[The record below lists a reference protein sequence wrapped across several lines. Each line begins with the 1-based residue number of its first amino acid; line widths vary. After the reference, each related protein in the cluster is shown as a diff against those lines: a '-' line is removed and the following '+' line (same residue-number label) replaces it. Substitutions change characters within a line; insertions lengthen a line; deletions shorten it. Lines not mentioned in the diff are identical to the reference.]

1 MSQLS
6 TCFWGR
12 MWHITWLMGVLMLLA
27 PFLSPAQASE
37 AKVTR
42 IEPEIIDQQL
52 MLDVDFQ
59 LSLGAMVRDAVE
71 RGVPLH
77 FAVDLE
83 IASPR
88 WWWFDKVLVQTSM
101 SRRVTFNTLTRQWRV
116 ASGDLFMPVGSLD
129 EALEVISRIRGWP
142 VAPTDRFDPGV
153 KYEGRLRLR
162 LDASQLALPLQIES
176 SKRSDWAL
184 TSAWKPF
191 DFSIRRPGTAP

>member
-1 MSQLS
+1 MSHLFNGFS
-6 TCFWGR
+6 GR
-12 MWHITWLMGVLMLLA
+12 MWHIRWLVGALMLFASLLW
-27 PFLSPAQASE
+27 PVQASE

-59 LSLGAMVRDAVE
+59 LSLGAMVRDAAE

-116 ASGDLFMPVGSLD
+116 ASGDLFMPVSSLD
-129 EALEVISRIRGWP
+129 EALEIISRIRGWP
-142 VAPTDRFDPGV
+142 VAPTDRFEPGV

-162 LDASQLALPLQIES
+162 LDATQLALPLQIES

-184 TSAWKPF
+184 ASAWQPF

>member
-1 MSQLS
+1 MTHRPLFS
-6 TCFWGR
+6 CVR
-12 MWHITWLMGVLMLLA
+12 AWHAGWLVCLLLWA
-27 PFLSPAQASE
+27 PLACLAQSSE
-37 AKVTR
+37 ARVTR

-59 LSLGAMVRDAVE
+59 LNLGTMVRDAAE

-116 ASGDLFMPVGSLD
+116 AAGDLFMPVNSLD

-142 VAPTDRFDPGV
+142 VAPTDRFEPGV

-184 TSAWKPF
+184 ASSWQPF
-191 DFSIRRPGTAP
+191 DFSIRRPGTDK

>member
-1 MSQLS
+1 MSHLL
-6 TCFWGR
+6 TCFWDR
-12 MWHITWLMGVLMLLA
+12 MWHIRWLMGVLMLFA
-27 PFLSPAQASE
+27 SCLSQVLASE

-59 LSLGAMVRDAVE
+59 LSLGAMVRDAAE

-88 WWWFDKVLVQTSM
+88 WWWFDKVLVQTTM

-184 TSAWKPF
+184 TSAWQPF
-191 DFSIRRPGTAP
+191 DFSIRRPGTAQ

>member
-1 MSQLS
+1 MSHLPRFLLSRVWQIACLLCLLCWLPFMSQ
-6 TCFWGR
+6 
-12 MWHITWLMGVLMLLA
+12 
-27 PFLSPAQASE
+27 AQSSE

-42 IEPEIIDQQL
+42 IEPEILDQQL

-59 LSLGAMVRDAVE
+59 LSLGVLVRDAVE

-83 IASPR
+83 ISSPR
-88 WWWFDKVLVQTSM
+88 WWWLDKVLVQTSM
-101 SRRVTFNTLTRQWRV
+101 SRRITFNTLTRQWRV
-116 ASGDLFMPVGSLD
+116 AAGDLFMPVNSPD
-129 EALEVISRIRGWP
+129 EALKIISQIRGWP
-142 VAPTDRFDPGV
+142 VSPTDRFQPGV

-184 TSAWKPF
+184 ASSWQPF
-191 DFSIRRPGTAP
+191 DFSIRRPGTAK

>member
-1 MSQLS
+1 MTHLPLLS
-6 TCFWGR
+6 LIR
-12 MWHITWLMGVLMLLA
+12 IQHIGWLVGLLLWT
-27 PFLSPAQASE
+27 PLISVAQFSE

-59 LSLGAMVRDAVE
+59 LNLGVMVRDAAE

-116 ASGDLFMPVGSLD
+116 AAGDLFMPVNSLD

-142 VAPTDRFDPGV
+142 VAPTDRFEPGV

-184 TSAWKPF
+184 ASSWQPF
-191 DFSIRRPGTAP
+191 DFSIRRPGADK

>member
-1 MSQLS
+1 MTHLS
-6 TCFWGR
+6 LLSLIR
-12 MWHITWLMGVLMLLA
+12 IQHIGWLVGLLLWT
-27 PFLSPAQASE
+27 PLISVAQFSE

-59 LSLGAMVRDAVE
+59 LNLGVMVRDAAE

-116 ASGDLFMPVGSLD
+116 AAGDLFMPVNSLD

-142 VAPTDRFDPGV
+142 VAPTDRFEPGV

-184 TSAWKPF
+184 ASSWQPF
-191 DFSIRRPGTAP
+191 DFSIRRPGADK

>member
-1 MSQLS
+1 MSVLS
-6 TCFWGR
+6 FSTFSHAWYQALMVLVLTCGCF
-12 MWHITWLMGVLMLLA
+12 TVA
-27 PFLSPAQASE
+27 AQTSE

-42 IEPEIIDQQL
+42 IEPEIIEQQL

-59 LSLGAMVRDAVE
+59 LELGSLVREAAE

-83 IASPR
+83 ISSPR
-88 WWWFDKVLVQTSM
+88 WWWLDKVLVRTSM
-101 SRRVTFNTLTRQWRV
+101 SRRITFNTLTRQWRV

-142 VAPTDRFDPGV
+142 VSPTDRFEPGV
-153 KYEGRLRLR
+153 KYDGKVRIR
-162 LDASQLALPLQIES
+162 LDASQLALPLQMES

-184 TSAWKPF
+184 ASNWLSF
-191 DFSIRRPGTAP
+191 DFSIRRPGQSQ

>member
-1 MSQLS
+1 MSILS
-6 TCFWGR
+6 FSAFSHAWQR
-12 MWHITWLMGVLMLLA
+12 ALMVLLMV
-27 PFLSPAQASE
+27 FGCLSAAAQSTE

-42 IEPEIIDQQL
+42 IEPEIIDQEL

-59 LSLGAMVRDAVE
+59 LELGSLVREAAE

-83 IASPR
+83 ISSPR
-88 WWWFDKVLVQTSM
+88 WWWLDKVLVKTSM
-101 SRRVTFNTLTRQWRV
+101 SRRIAFNTLTRQWRV

-129 EALEVISRIRGWP
+129 EAMEVISRIRGWP
-142 VAPTDRFDPGV
+142 VSPTDRFEPGV
-153 KYEGRLRLR
+153 KYEGKVRIR

-184 TSAWKPF
+184 ASNWLSF
-191 DFSIRRPGTAP
+191 DFSIRRPGQSQ

>member
-1 MSQLS
+1 MSDVFRLAWKRWWS
-6 TCFWGR
+6 
-12 MWHITWLMGVLMLLA
+12 MGWLLA
-27 PFLSPAQASE
+27 LWLLPLFHTQAHSSE
-37 AKVTR
+37 AKVIR

-52 MLDVDFQ
+52 TLDVDFQ
-59 LSLGAMVRDAVE
+59 LSLGTMVKDAAE

-101 SRRVTFNTLTRQWRV
+101 TRRVTFNMLTRQWRV
-116 ASGDLFMPVGSLD
+116 AAGDLFMPVSSLE
-129 EALEVISRIRGWP
+129 EALEIISRIRGWP
-142 VAPTDRFDPGV
+142 VAPTDRFEPGV

-184 TSAWKPF
+184 ASAWQPF
-191 DFSIRRPGTAP
+191 DFSIRRPGATR

>member
-1 MSQLS
+1 MSHPVACL
-6 TCFWGR
+6 WGR
-12 MWHITWLMGVLMLLA
+12 MRHIRWLMAALMLFA
-27 PFLSPAQASE
+27 SCLSPVQASE

-42 IEPEIIDQQL
+42 IEPEIIDHQL

-59 LSLGAMVRDAVE
+59 LSLGPMVRDAAE

-88 WWWFDKVLVQTSM
+88 WWWFDKVLVETTM
-101 SRRVTFNTLTRQWRV
+101 SRRVTFNTLTQQWRV

-129 EALEVISRIRGWP
+129 EALEIISRIRGWP
-142 VAPTDRFDPGV
+142 VSPTDRFEPGV

-184 TSAWKPF
+184 ASNWQPF

>member
-1 MSQLS
+1 MTCRPLFSLS
-6 TCFWGR
+6 R
-12 MWHITWLMGVLMLLA
+12 MCHLAWLICLLSWA
-27 PFLSPAQASE
+27 PLISHAQTSE
-37 AKVTR
+37 ARVTR

-59 LSLGAMVRDAVE
+59 LSLGAMVRDAAE

-83 IASPR
+83 ILSPR
-88 WWWFDKVLVQTSM
+88 WWWLDKVLVQTSM
-101 SRRVTFNTLTRQWRV
+101 SRRVTYNTLTRHWRV
-116 ASGDLFMPVGSLD
+116 SAGDLFMPVESLD
-129 EALEVISRIRGWP
+129 EALKIISRIRGWP
-142 VAPTDRFDPGV
+142 VSPTDRFEPGV

-184 TSAWKPF
+184 TSSWQPF
-191 DFSIRRPGTAP
+191 DFSIRRPGSTK

>member
-1 MSQLS
+1 MSILS
-6 TCFWGR
+6 FSAFSHAWQRALMVLLMVVGCFS
-12 MWHITWLMGVLMLLA
+12 A
-27 PFLSPAQASE
+27 AAQTTE

-42 IEPEIIDQQL
+42 IEPEIIDQEL

-59 LSLGAMVRDAVE
+59 LELGSLVREAAE

-83 IASPR
+83 ISSPR
-88 WWWFDKVLVQTSM
+88 WWWLDKVLVKTSM
-101 SRRVTFNTLTRQWRV
+101 SRRITFNTLTRQWRV

-129 EALEVISRIRGWP
+129 EAMEVISRIRGWP
-142 VAPTDRFDPGV
+142 VSPTDRFEPGV
-153 KYEGRLRLR
+153 KYDGKVRIR

-184 TSAWKPF
+184 ASNWLSF
-191 DFSIRRPGTAP
+191 DFSIRRPGQSQ

>member
-1 MSQLS
+1 MSILS
-6 TCFWGR
+6 FSVFSHAWQRALMVLLMAFGCFS
-12 MWHITWLMGVLMLLA
+12 A
-27 PFLSPAQASE
+27 AAQSTE

-42 IEPEIIDQQL
+42 IEPEIIDQEL

-59 LSLGAMVRDAVE
+59 LELGSLVREAAE

-83 IASPR
+83 ISSPR
-88 WWWFDKVLVQTSM
+88 WWWLDKVLVKTSM
-101 SRRVTFNTLTRQWRV
+101 NRRITFNTLTRQWRV

-129 EALEVISRIRGWP
+129 EAMEVISRIRGWP
-142 VAPTDRFDPGV
+142 VSPTDRFEPGV
-153 KYEGRLRLR
+153 KYDGKVRIR

-184 TSAWKPF
+184 ASNWLSF
-191 DFSIRRPGTAP
+191 DFSIRRPGQSQ

>member
-1 MSQLS
+1 MSILS
-6 TCFWGR
+6 FSAFSHAWQRALMVLLMAFGCFS
-12 MWHITWLMGVLMLLA
+12 A
-27 PFLSPAQASE
+27 AAQSTE

-42 IEPEIIDQQL
+42 IEPEIIDQEL

-59 LSLGAMVRDAVE
+59 LELGSLVREAAE

-83 IASPR
+83 ISSPR
-88 WWWFDKVLVQTSM
+88 WWWLDKVLVKTSM
-101 SRRVTFNTLTRQWRV
+101 NRRITFNTLTRQWRV

-129 EALEVISRIRGWP
+129 EAMEVISRIRGWP
-142 VAPTDRFDPGV
+142 VSPTDRFEPGV
-153 KYEGRLRLR
+153 KYDGKVRIR

-184 TSAWKPF
+184 ASNWLSF
-191 DFSIRRPGTAP
+191 DFSIRRPGQSQ

>member
-1 MSQLS
+1 MICRPLFSLS
-6 TCFWGR
+6 R
-12 MWHITWLMGVLMLLA
+12 MCHLGWLICLLSWA
-27 PFLSPAQASE
+27 PFISHAQTSE
-37 AKVTR
+37 ARVTR

-59 LSLGAMVRDAVE
+59 LSLGAMVRDAAD

-83 IASPR
+83 ILSPR
-88 WWWFDKVLVQTSM
+88 WWWLDKVLVQTTM
-101 SRRVTFNTLTRQWRV
+101 SRRVTYNTLTRHWRV
-116 ASGDLFMPVGSLD
+116 AAGDLFMPVESLD
-129 EALEVISRIRGWP
+129 EALKIISRIRGWP
-142 VAPTDRFDPGV
+142 VSPTDRFEPGV

-184 TSAWKPF
+184 TSSWQPF
-191 DFSIRRPGTAP
+191 DFSIRRPGSSK